1 MPSREC
7 TEACSTMT
15 FPRQSALRNPS
26 LRTWRCTGGA
36 PRRRDKP
43 LWLVAEDLED
53 REVRVVVALPVGKGK
68 VRWDVVLGVGR
79 PDRAAGGAAA
89 EAVGEVRALG
99 EVPAHQGHL
108 RV

>member
-7 TEACSTMT
+7 TEACSTRT

-53 REVRVVVALPVGKGK
+53 REVRVVVALPVGKVK

-79 PDRAAGGAAA
+79 PDRAAGGAVA
-89 EAVGEVRALG
+89 EADVRMQAAVEATRAEGEA
-99 EVPAHQGHL
+99 AT
-108 RV
+108 